1 MSVIHALKAAD
12 VFLFNNNT
20 PLFLQFGF
28 RKWKASVTE
37 KPIEDQS
44 EIMKELHSD
53 LSIVKA
59 QERLGSVCLFFILQ
73 LCLTPAR
80 SYMQIRV
87 SYTKEL
93 TCICDFC
100 LFSGSVVTFGNVCYV
115 FLFGWWIA
123 LIYILISAVMFL
135 TVAGAAY
142 GM

>member
-1 MSVIHALKAAD
+1 MSVIHALKAAG

-59 QERLGSVCLFFILQ
+59 QERLGSFCLFFILE

-87 SYTKEL
+87 SYAKEL
-93 TCICDFC
+93 TCVCDFC
-100 LFSGSVVTFGNVCYV
+100 LSGSVVTFGNVCYV

-135 TVAGAAY
+135 TVVASAY

>member
-1 MSVIHALKAAD
+1 
-12 VFLFNNNT
+12 
-20 PLFLQFGF
+20 
-28 RKWKASVTE
+28 
-37 KPIEDQS
+37 
-44 EIMKELHSD
+44 
-53 LSIVKA
+53 
-59 QERLGSVCLFFILQ
+59 
-73 LCLTPAR
+73 
-80 SYMQIRV
+80 MQIHV

-93 TCICDFC
+93 TCICDFY